1 MEPVVYLAIV
11 WLSRPLVK
19 LVAYLGA
26 SYRVEVEEAYTDLV
40 HYRHPDVGEYLRG
53 RRFRRV
59 ED

>member
-1 MEPVVYLAIV
+1 MYLAIV